1 MKKKRFLLLMIVC
14 LVLSMFPAAFAEGT
28 PEERYH
34 TELNAF
40 RFIYNIPTAFEAESF
55 AAYSK
60 AAKALRNMD
69 CSSLNEKDLAK
80 LEKIEDA
87 RAALVQ
93 IASPEEVIWEI
104 WGQNM
109 PVATDKANLVFDDK
123 SFDNEDFRPFLVPYL
138 VNDQNEAKGNI
149 IVVAG
154 GGYSQRANDGEGYN
168 VAECFRNLGYNCYV
182 LQRRV
187 APYAKEDIWLDMQR
201 AVRYLRSRAQ
211 EFDLGGMDC
220 VVGMGFSGGSG
231 TVLGAV
237 QYCYGDV
244 QPTVFDPDY
253 VPDAVDAYHSDMD
266 AVCALY
272 GPNVQMYAEYNG
284 METENQNLPE
294 MFVAAGQL
302 DNTGAGKDSLKLVQS
317 VFDKTKVEFHL
328 FADARHGFSLGLG
341 NNNASCWVQM
351 ADAFLGRLGNDR

>member
-1 MKKKRFLLLMIVC
+1 MGGCNMKKKRFLLFMIVC

-55 AAYSK
+55 ATYSK

-138 VNDQNEAKGNI
+138 VNDQNEAIPSAPTMAKVTMWRNASGI
-149 IVVAG
+149 WATT
-154 GGYSQRANDGEGYN
+154 AM
-168 VAECFRNLGYNCYV
+168 CFSGVLRHMQKRTSGWICSVQYVTFAARHRNL
-182 LQRRV
+182 
-187 APYAKEDIWLDMQR
+187 IWVVWTVWLEWAFLAAAAQCLVQYST
-201 AVRYLRSRAQ
+201 ATVTCSPRYLTRIMCLMRWMPIIAIWMQCVPSMVLMSKCPQSIMEWKPKTRICRRCSWPLVNWIIPAQ
-211 EFDLGGMDC
+211 ERI
-220 VVGMGFSGGSG
+220 
-231 TVLGAV
+231 
-237 QYCYGDV
+237 
-244 QPTVFDPDY
+244 
-253 VPDAVDAYHSDMD
+253 
-266 AVCALY
+266 ALSWY
-272 GPNVQMYAEYNG
+272 SPF
-284 METENQNLPE
+284 L
-294 MFVAAGQL
+294 
-302 DNTGAGKDSLKLVQS
+302 
-317 VFDKTKVEFHL
+317 TKP
-328 FADARHGFSLGLG
+328 R
-341 NNNASCWVQM
+341 
-351 ADAFLGRLGNDR
+351 